1 MTTELQLKISSDPRL
16 VSFIRQ
22 YPIWYK
28 RLNRNPLLFKDF
40 TEDMKDKFKIRPS
53 DRLNKTLENIRE
65 NILSCETEEQ
75 VKNILKEYINY

>member
-28 RLNRNPLLFKDF
+28 RLNRNPDLFN
-40 TEDMKDKFKIRPS
+40 DMIRNNFKKF
-53 DRLNKTLENIRE
+53 
-65 NILSCETEEQ
+65 
-75 VKNILKEYINY
+75 

>member
-1 MTTELQLKISSDPRL
+1 MTIENQIRIAGDPLLTR
-16 VSFIRQ
+16 FIRE

-53 DRLNKTLENIRE
+53 DRLNKTLENISMIQTFL
-65 NILSCETEEQ
+65 N
-75 VKNILKEYINY
+75 VLKEQRSK

>member
-28 RLNRNPLLFKDF
+28 RLNRNPLLFREF
-40 TEDMKDKFKIRPS
+40 NEDMKDKFKIRTS
-53 DRLNKTLENIRE
+53 DKLNKTLENISM
-65 NILSCETEEQ
+65 IQAFLD
-75 VKNILKEYINY
+75 VLK

>member
-28 RLNRNPLLFKDF
+28 RLNRTPLWFREF
-40 TEDMKDKFKIRPS
+40 NEDMKDKFKIRPS
-53 DRLNKTLENIRE
+53 DKLNKTLENISM
-65 NILSCETEEQ
+65 IQAFLD
-75 VKNILKEYINY
+75 VLK

>member
-40 TEDMKDKFKIRPS
+40 TEDMKIKIRPS
-53 DRLNKTLENIRE
+53 DRLNKTLENISMIKTFL
-65 NILSCETEEQ
+65 N
-75 VKNILKEYINY
+75 VLK

>member
-28 RLNRNPLLFKDF
+28 RLNRNPLLFREF
-40 TEDMKDKFKIRPS
+40 NEDMKDKFKIRPS
-53 DRLNKTLENIRE
+53 DKLNKTLENISM
-65 NILSCETEEQ
+65 IQAFLD
-75 VKNILKEYINY
+75 VLK

>member
-40 TEDMKDKFKIRPS
+40 NEDMKDKFKIRSS
-53 DRLNKTLENIRE
+53 DRLNKTLENISMIQTFL
-65 NILSCETEEQ
+65 N
-75 VKNILKEYINY
+75 VLK

>member
-40 TEDMKDKFKIRPS
+40 TEDMKDKFKIIYFCHVYHL
-53 DRLNKTLENIRE
+53 LNYMSN
-65 NILSCETEEQ
+65 N
-75 VKNILKEYINY
+75 

>member
-53 DRLNKTLENIRE
+53 DRLNKTLENIRM
-65 NILSCETEEQ
+65 IETFLN
-75 VKNILKEYINY
+75 VLK

>member
-1 MTTELQLKISSDPRL
+1 MTTELQLKISSDPKL

-53 DRLNKTLENIRE
+53 DRLNKTLENISMIQTFL
-65 NILSCETEEQ
+65 N
-75 VKNILKEYINY
+75 VLK